1 MEVFRSLP
9 FVLAF
14 AHLRKRR
21 TQNGVTLLGIAI
33 GVMVLTTSLSLVNG
47 FTYALLQTTLKATPH
62 LLLRSYENK
71 TSLAL
76 EKLLS
81 SDLDVVAWSPIL
93 SDQGLITRPAT
104 KGRPAGA
111 SAVSASG
118 ITAQAAKVLD
128 LNPEERELLEGLQPG
143 EIVLG
148 RSIADNLGAFRGD
161 RLIML
166 NSELRRLELR
176 LKGTF
181 RTGNALIDGAFGFVR
196 LETLQT
202 VSSKEFT
209 GYQVRLQDPEKAR
222 ASALRYSAS
231 GEFGATTWQ
240 DYNQT
245 TIQQLNLQKL
255 VIGVIVFLIV
265 VVAAFGIANVL
276 LLSVYERTEEIAILR
291 AMGTARAGIIGTFVL
306 EGAILGIGGLIL
318 GNLLGL
324 VLSYYFYVRPFPL
337 PGELYFITALPTRI
351 QPLDFLWVNALSLT
365 VTLLASFIPAR
376 RAAGIEPARVIR

>member
-1 MEVFRSLP
+1 MLRTLP

-21 TQNGVTLLGIAI
+21 TQNSVTLLGIAI

-47 FTYALLQTTLKATPH
+47 FTFALLQTTLKATPH
-62 LLLRSYENK
+62 LLLRSYDAK
-71 TSLAL
+71 PSPAL
-76 EKLLS
+76 ETLLS
-81 SDLDVVAWSPIL
+81 KDPEVVAWSPIL
-93 SDQGLITRPAT
+93 SDQGLITRPST
-104 KGRPAGA
+104 EGRPAGA
-111 SAVSASG
+111 SAVSANG
-118 ITAQAAKVLD
+118 ITPEAAKVLD
-128 LNPEERELLEGLQPG
+128 LNPEERKLLENLQPG
-143 EIVLG
+143 EVVLG
-148 RSIADNLGAFRGD
+148 RGIADNLGAFRGD
-161 RLIML
+161 RLILL
-166 NSELRRLELR
+166 NSELRRLTLR
-176 LKGTF
+176 LRGTF

-196 LETLQT
+196 LETLRT
-202 VSSKEFT
+202 VSSREFT
-209 GYQVRLQDPEKAR
+209 GYQVRLRDPNQAQN
-222 ASALRYSAS
+222 SAFKYSAS

-240 DYNQT
+240 NYNQT

-291 AMGTARAGIIGTFVL
+291 AMGAARAKIIQTFVL
-306 EGAILGIGGLIL
+306 EGAILGVGGLIL

-324 VLSYYFYVRPFPL
+324 ALSYYFYVRPFPL

-351 QPLDFLWVNALSLT
+351 EPLDFVWVNVLSLS

>member
-1 MEVFRSLP
+1 
-9 FVLAF
+9 
-14 AHLRKRR
+14 
-21 TQNGVTLLGIAI
+21 
-33 GVMVLTTSLSLVNG
+33 MVLTTSLSLVNG

-71 TSLAL
+71 ASPTL
-76 EKLLS
+76 ETLLS
-81 SDLDVVAWSPIL
+81 KDPEVVVWSPVL

-104 KGRPAGA
+104 AGRPAGA
-111 SAVSASG
+111 SALSASG
-118 ITAQAAKVLD
+118 ITPDAAKVLD
-128 LNPEERELLEGLQPG
+128 LNPEERKLLEGLQPG

-148 RSIADNLGAFRGD
+148 RGIADNLGAFRGD
-161 RLIML
+161 RLILL
-166 NSELRRLELR
+166 NSELRRLTLK

-181 RTGNALIDGAFGFVR
+181 RTGNALIDGAFGFLT
-196 LETLQT
+196 LETLRS

-209 GYQVRLQDPEKAR
+209 GYQVRLRDPNR
-222 ASALRYSAS
+222 AELSALKYSAS

-240 DYNQT
+240 NYNQT
-245 TIQQLNLQKL
+245 TIKQLNLQKL

-291 AMGTARAGIIGTFVL
+291 AMGTARAKIIQTFVL
-306 EGAILGIGGLIL
+306 EGAILGVGGLVL

-324 VLSYYFYVRPFPL
+324 ALSYYFYVRPFPL

-351 QPLDFLWVNALSLT
+351 EPLDFLWVNVLSLS